1 MRKTLRIAKR
11 EYKASV
17 RTKGFIIAIV
27 LAPVMMSGSII
38 AMILFQGKV
47 DTADKHIAVIDHS
60 NLVTETLVKSA
71 EERNAAVVWD
81 EEKGKKVKPS
91 YYLEIIDP
99 DTADM
104 AALRMQQSNRVRAH
118 QLQGF
123 VEIGPAVLFPGS
135 DPANGRIVYHA
146 ENAPIDEVRGWL
158 NGTINNHLRHLR
170 LTNAGVQP
178 EEVGSLLT
186 WISVE
191 GQGLVS
197 VDSKTGEVKEAQSSS
212 EIEVVL
218 APIFTLILMFL
229 MMMMGAIPLLQAV
242 MEEKNLRIAEVL
254 LGSVRPFQFMMGKI
268 VGGVAVSLT
277 ALTVYVVLGA
287 FVVVRFDLA
296 DKIPYHIL
304 PWFYTYMI
312 VAIVMVGSGLAA
324 LGSTCNDAKDA
335 QNLTF
340 PAMLPILIPMFL
352 MIPVIEA
359 PNSSF
364 ATGLSLFPPF
374 TPMLMLLR
382 MSSPVT
388 IPGWQPWVGLAGI
401 LLLSFFSIWLGGRIF
416 RVGILVQGQAPKLS
430 LLLRWAFRG

>member
-1 MRKTLRIAKR
+1 MRIAKR

-17 RTKGFIIAIV
+17 RTKGFIIGIA

-38 AMILFQGKV
+38 AMMLFRGKV
-47 DTADKHIAVIDHS
+47 DTVDKYIAVIDHS
-60 NLVTETLVKSA
+60 GIITETLEQAV
-71 EERNAAVVWD
+71 EERNAAIVWD
-81 EEKGKKVKPS
+81 EEKDKKVKPA
-91 YYLEIIDP
+91 YYLEIIDSEI
-99 DTADM
+99 ADV
-104 AALRMQQSNRVRAH
+104 AALRVQLSNRVRAH

-123 VEIGPAVLFPGS
+123 VEIGSAVLAPGS
-135 DPANGRIVYHA
+135 DPENGRIVYHA

-158 NGTINNHLRHLR
+158 NGTINTHLRHLR
-170 LTNAGVQP
+170 LTNEGVQP
-178 EEVGSLLT
+178 EEVGSILT

-191 GQGLVS
+191 GQGLAS
-197 VDSKTGEVKEAQSSS
+197 VDNKTGEVKEAQSTS
-212 EIEVVL
+212 EAEVVL
-218 APIFTLILMFL
+218 GPIFTLMLMFL

-242 MEEKNLRIAEVL
+242 MEEKNLRIAEVI

-312 VAIVMVGSGLAA
+312 VAIVMLGSGLAA

-340 PAMLPILIPMFL
+340 PAMIPIIIPMFL
-352 MIPVIEA
+352 LIPVIEA

-388 IPGWQPWVGLAGI
+388 IPAWQPWIGLAGI
-401 LLLSFFSIWLGGRIF
+401 LILSVFSIWLGGRIF
-416 RVGILVQGQAPKLS
+416 RVGILVQGQPPKLS